1 MIIIHTELE
10 TSVSIDNVKFILPV
24 NSKTTIDNG
33 VVKISKAEV
42 SSSALEEAKT
52 EVYKEAKAEVYKEA
66 KAEVYKEAINLSP
79 TFPINDGP
87 TRFTYFNNV
96 DNQLDSDNID
106 HIGAIDCESY
116 CDNGYETR
124 HQQYDNLDIDIQ
136 PKKSVSFDK
145 RLTREPNPRDTN
157 LLFAKDE
164 NDDSLVPTITPTI
177 PCRMTKITKSDVE
190 NLVKKREEDLG
201 YSIEPVSSKTE
212 KSEAISGSI
221 ENKPNQEVKTKIIIH
236 DKESDIQVKLSDFDI
251 KNKCVKDSNGPCLVL
266 FTNDEGF
273 AQSGARLSQ
282 FQVNHVQNELPA
294 MFYSIRS
301 RFLKDLSYKERVEKS
316 YQFRHFQM
324 SKTSRVL
331 VREQLGI
338 KDLDKPDYVGL
349 MVYFKEGKDPNPVLS
364 FIDDL
369 TKLNEYETNIKDFF
383 KTFGLYSSFRTN
395 N

>member
-33 VVKISKAEV
+33 VVKISKAEGNTSV
-42 SSSALEEAKT
+42 DK
-52 EVYKEAKAEVYKEA
+52 EVYKEAKAEVRHQYHP
-66 KAEVYKEAINLSP
+66 L
-79 TFPINDGP
+79 INDDP
-87 TRFTYFNNV
+87 TRFTYSNNV
-96 DNQLDSDNID
+96 DNQLDSDNIE

-201 YSIEPVSSKTE
+201 YSVEPKT
-212 KSEAISGSI
+212 EAISGSI

-364 FIDDL
+364 CIDDL